1 MYLER
6 WLNMWIDYTR
16 DPQGNVLYSVMT
28 QGLKGEIVLANYLT
42 FHEAANYIRLN
53 SGVEIV

>member
-1 MYLER
+1 
-6 WLNMWIDYTR
+6 MWIDYTR